1 MEEETFFNDG
11 GLTVTNSR
19 FIVPGQTYT
28 MSGVT
33 SIRAEQY
40 TPSRKWPMIVMGFGV
55 VGLFSAVDEGI
66 GAGLFGLAIIAIGV
80 AWWRSKKTIYTVVLS
95 SASGESDAF
104 SSADEEFIDG
114 VVSALNDAIVSRG

>member
-1 MEEETFFNDG
+1 M
-11 GLTVTNSR
+11 TNSR

-28 MSGVT
+28 MGGVT

-40 TPSRKWPMIVMGFGV
+40 TPSRKWPMIVMGFGG
-55 VGLFSAVDEGI
+55 VGLFSIVDEGI
-66 GAGLFGLAIIAIGV
+66 GAGSLGPAIIAIAIIAIGA

-104 SSADEEFIDG
+104 SSTDEAFIDSI
-114 VVSALNDAIVSRG
+114 VSALNDAVVSRG